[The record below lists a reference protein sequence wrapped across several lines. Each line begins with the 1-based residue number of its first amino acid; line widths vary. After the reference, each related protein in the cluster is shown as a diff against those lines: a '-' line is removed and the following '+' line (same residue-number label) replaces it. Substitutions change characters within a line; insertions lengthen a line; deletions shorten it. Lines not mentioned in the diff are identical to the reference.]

1 MNFFVHIFILIFGL
15 QCQHKQETN
24 VNDSILLTE
33 KAPSVLTGATQMHRY
48 LPLLAHKRTALV
60 VNQTSTIG
68 TSHIVDTLLSHN
80 IDIGAIFAPEHGF
93 RGKADAGE
101 HVADSRDART
111 GIPVYSLYGKKKKPA
126 PEDLTGIDVVI
137 FDIQDVGV
145 RFYTYISTLHYIMEA
160 CAEQHIPLIV
170 LDRPNPNAYYTDGEV
185 LDPAFSSFVGMH
197 PVPVVYG
204 MTIGEYAQ
212 MINGEGWLN
221 NKIKADLT
229 VIPCSNYTH
238 KTFYELPVRP
248 SPNLPDMRSVLLY
261 PSICFFEGTTL
272 SLGRGTD
279 KPFQYIG
286 HPALKSNFVFTPKP
300 NEGAK
305 EPPLKDKLCHGQDLS
320 NIPLDQIMIEKQL
333 NLNYLIDF
341 YRQMKQVNQKYW
353 LDNHFIDKLA
363 GSNQL
368 RLQIEQGKSAQE
380 IRASWQAGLT
390 QFHKIRSKYLIYR
403 D

>member
-24 VNDSILLTE
+24 VNNSILLTE

-111 GIPVYSLYGKKKKPA
+111 GIPVFSLYGKKKKPA

-185 LDPAFSSFVGMH
+185 LDPAFRSFVGMH

-305 EPPLKDKLCHGQDLS
+305 EPPLNDKLCHGQDLS

-368 RLQIEQGKSAQE
+368 RLQI
-380 IRASWQAGLT
+380 
-390 QFHKIRSKYLIYR
+390 
-403 D
+403 